1 MARFQ
6 FLFFCTGIHSTLMW
20 IWRRMEKVSW
30 TEHKT
35 NEEILETIGE
45 ERSII
50 RTIKTR
56 QKKWIGHTLRGVRR
70 ITVKNGNRRENA
82 RKKIKRKTKT
92 NDAGLDDGGRI

>member
-1 MARFQ
+1 METQ
-6 FLFFCTGIHSTLMW
+6 IHLFTSLFYGLVG
-20 IWRRMEKVSW
+20 EL
-30 TEHKT
+30 KT

-45 ERSII
+45 ERSLI

-56 QKKWIGHTLRGVRR
+56 QKRR

-82 RKKIKRKTKT
+82 RKRIKRKTKT